1 MQRSVSTDG
10 TSIFSP
16 PQAPAAADGKPP
28 TINQQYKAALKQFSN
43 SGDVAVL
50 LDTVR
55 SIALSEA
62 KLKDRQARSERAKAA
77 WRSRKSAAAGP

>member
-1 MQRSVSTDG
+1 MQRSLGVPG
-10 TSIFSP
+10 
-16 PQAPAAADGKPP
+16 APAAAHLPGAPAAKAL
-28 TINQQYKAALKQFSN
+28 TINQQYKAALKQFSS
-43 SGDVAVL
+43 SGDVAIL

-77 WRSRKSAAAGP
+77 WRLRKDRSAGS

>member
-1 MQRSVSTDG
+1 MQRSIGVDG
-10 TSIFSP
+10 MP
-16 PQAPAAADGKPP
+16 PRVGANLTTATPAKPP
-28 TINQQYKAALKQFSN
+28 TINQQYKAALKQFSM

-77 WRSRKSAAAGP
+77 WRLRKNGVPDV